1 MLLTWVVASW
11 LVLIWVLVRIHAVGL
26 IPFFHCPDESHEH
39 GCGFITAEFRAGAE
53 ALGLRLATSSTP
65 IQPVIVGDER
75 AALAASAALLD
86 AGYFVP
92 AIRPPTV
99 PAGSSR
105 LRFTFSAAHSD
116 ADLERLL
123 AALSTLVR
131 RGLLP

>member
-1 MLLTWVVASW
+1 MLQTAREHVYTTAVPPALAAATRAALGVIRDEPWRRER
-11 LVLIWVLVRIHAVGL
+11 VLRLA
-26 IPFFHCPDESHEH
+26 
-39 GCGFITAEFRAGAE
+39 AEFRAGAE

-116 ADLERLL
+116 VDLERLL
-123 AALSTLVR
+123 AAISMLVR